1 MAKRKSLIPPALVE
15 GLRGNLAQTNIMDL
29 LQFLSVARKTGAL
42 TLEKLP
48 EMTEGHVYF
57 AGGDIVHGVAGRAA
71 GMEALA
77 EVCDWSE
84 GNFRFFEDVQAPSQ
98 SVTLKPQHALLEV
111 VRMHDE
117 RLRFTKER
125 AVPERSS
132 PMQPNTRTSTDVLED
147 LLKVPGVTS
156 AVVVGRDGFII
167 ESAGGSNS
175 VAQDDLGAAL
185 AHAVN
190 GIEEMGTELQVNK
203 FQDLFVEYGRAVI
216 MCRPL
221 GDAILA
227 IVAPDASKLGI
238 IRHKAKPFAD
248 ELTKFF

>member
-1 MAKRKSLIPPALVE
+1 MAQRKSLIPPAMVE

-29 LQFLSVARKTGAL
+29 LQFLSVARKSGAL
-42 TLEKLP
+42 SLQRLP
-48 EMTEGHVYF
+48 DHTEGQVYF
-57 AGGDIVHGVAGRAA
+57 TDGDIVHGSAGNAA

-77 EVCDWSE
+77 EVCDWVE
-84 GNFRFFEDVQAPSQ
+84 GSFQFYEDVPAPKT

-117 RLRFTKER
+117 RMRFTKER

-132 PMQPNTRTSTDVLED
+132 AMQATTRTSTDVLED

-167 ESAGGSNS
+167 ESAGGSNA
-175 VAQDDLGAAL
+175 VALDDLGAAL

-190 GIEEMGTELQVNK
+190 GIEEMGSELQVNK

-221 GDAILA
+221 GDSIMA

-248 ELTKFF
+248 ELAKFF